1 MKSENSLAELREELD
16 NEVQRDRSI
25 TYTREDPFRG
35 PG

>member
-16 NEVQRDRSI
+16 DDVQRDRGI
-25 TYTREDPFRG
+25 AYPREDPSRG